1 MRGRVTATLQ
11 PLRPYQAEAVAAARA
26 AYLAGARA
34 ILLVAP
40 TGSGKT
46 RIGVEFVSTAARR
59 GGGVLWLAHRE
70 ELLRQARDRL
80 LAEGVAD
87 VGIVAPWAPAS
98 SAQVQVASIQTL
110 VARRA
115 RGVALPLARVIV
127 YDEAHHYPADTYAE
141 IADAYRA
148 SVRLGLTATPERAD
162 GRPLGD
168 LFDTLIPVSSIAE
181 LTALGVLVPCATYAP
196 AGATRELSRDPVSAY
211 LGLGTQARAF
221 VFAANVAHAE
231 QVAASFVA
239 EGVPAATVHAGTPW
253 RLRTARL
260 EAFRTGDATPLRA
273 RGIASPEP
281 APRVLVNVYT
291 LTEGVDVPE
300 AEVCILAR
308 GCGSAGMYLQM
319 VGRVLRAARGKTG
332 AVLLDLRGAVHRHGL
347 PETERVYSLT
357 GQAIATAG
365 ESAPR
370 VIACAQ
376 CGACFGAWAAGALG
390 QRVCPQCGADAPAP
404 VVPRVTVRELYRM
417 GPEATPETKGRALRD
432 LCDRA
437 ATRGYKPGWVA
448 HLYRLRFGDWPARD
462 ALAREM
468 REAAARAQTGGANV
482 REGAAAT

>member
-1 MRGRVTATLQ
+1 MSF
-11 PLRPYQAEAVAAARA
+11 PLRPYQARAVAEARDV
-26 AYLAGARA
+26 YRRGSRA

-40 TGSGKT
+40 TGAGKT

-70 ELLRQARDRL
+70 ELLRQARERL
-80 LAEGVAD
+80 LAEGVDD

-98 SAQVQVASIQTL
+98 DAAVQVASVQTL
-110 VARRA
+110 VARQR
-115 RGVALPLARVIV
+115 RGVALPPARVV
-127 YDEAHHYPADTYAE
+127 VLDEAHHHVADTYAA
-141 IADAYRA
+141 IADHYRA

-181 LTALGVLVPCATYAP
+181 LTALGVLVPCVTYAP
-196 AGATRELSRDPVSAY
+196 AGATRELSRDPVAAY
-211 LGLGTQARAF
+211 MGLGTTARAF

-231 QVAASFVA
+231 QVAASFNA
-239 EGVPAATVHAGTPW
+239 EGVPAATVHAGTSW

-260 EAFRTGDATPLRA
+260 EAFRTGDPAPLRA

-319 VGRVLRAARGKTG
+319 VGRVLRCAPGKTG
-332 AVLLDLRGAVHRHGL
+332 ATLLDLRGAVHKHGL
-347 PETERVYSLT
+347 PETERVSSLT
-357 GQAIATAG
+357 RQPIATAG
-365 ESAPR
+365 EAAPR
-370 VIACAQ
+370 VVACAQ
-376 CGACFGAWAAGALG
+376 CGAVFGAWASGLAG

-404 VVPRVTVRELYRM
+404 VMPRVTARELYRM
-417 GPEATPETKGRALRD
+417 GPAAAPETKARSLRD

-437 ATRGYKPGWVA
+437 AARGYKAGWVA
-448 HLYRLRFGDWPARD
+448 HLYRLRFAEWPGRGELAAGMRD
-462 ALAREM
+462 AG
-468 REAAARAQTGGANV
+468 ARAAQSGAV
-482 REGAAAT
+482 